1 MTKKQ
6 KKTLLRIIISAV
18 LFFGGLLLPL
28 NVIFSLSLFVAAYLI
43 IGYDIL
49 IKSVKGIISLQPFDE
64 NFLMTAATLGA
75 FFLGEYH
82 EGVAVMLLYQIG
94 ELFQSYAIGKSRKS
108 ISSLM
113 DIRPNFAR
121 LEQEGDYKLVSPEE
135 VAVGEIITVFSGEK
149 IPLDG
154 VIISGSADID
164 SSALTGESAPLPMSE
179 NDNVFGGSVNL
190 NGVIK
195 IKTTAA
201 FGDSTVSKILSLV
214 ENAASKK
221 SKSENFISRFSRI
234 YTPVVCFCA
243 LFIGGVLPLLIA
255 LFTRSAPNFAPF
267 VYRALTFLVISCPCA
282 FVISIPLSF
291 FAGIGGAGKAGILIK
306 GANHLEALS
315 RVKHVVF
322 DKTGTVTKGV
332 FKVVGVH
339 HSPLDET
346 ELLNLAALAESGSNH
361 PIATCI
367 KEAADDGLDVLRV
380 SETKELGGRGI
391 SCVIDGENILV
402 GNARLMNEK
411 GVSFCECRHF
421 GTTVHVAK
429 NGEYLG
435 HILIRDTVKKEA
447 QKAVLSLKKLG
458 VKTTAMLTGDSETAA
473 KDIADAL
480 GLDKA
485 CYGLLPHNKVAAVEE
500 MLTEIPKNEKL
511 AFVGDGIND
520 APVLTRADVGIAMGA
535 LGSDAAIEAADIVL
549 MDDNLLKLSK
559 AIRISK
565 KCMGI
570 VMQNTW
576 FAIIIK
582 FLFIIL
588 SALGYS
594 NMWFAVF
601 ADVGVMILA
610 VLNAIRA
617 LRVSSREN

>member
-1 MTKKQ
+1 MTRKQ
-6 KKTLLRIIISAV
+6 KKSLYRIIIAAV

-28 NVIFSLSLFVAAYLI
+28 SEKLKLIPFLAAYLI

-49 IKSVKGIISLQPFDE
+49 IKSVKGIINLQPFDE
-64 NFLMTAATLGA
+64 NFLMSVATIGA
-75 FFLGEYH
+75 FALGEFH

-113 DIRPNFAR
+113 DIRPDFAR
-121 LEQEGDYKLVSPEE
+121 IEENGEYKIVSPND
-135 VAVGEIITVFSGEK
+135 VNVGDIITVFAGEK
-149 IPLDG
+149 IALDG
-154 VIISGSADID
+154 VIVSGSADID
-164 SSALTGESAPLPMSE
+164 SSALTGEGAPQALCE
-179 NDNVFGGSVNL
+179 NDSVFGGSVNL

-195 IKTTAA
+195 IKTTAQ
-201 FGDSTVSKILSLV
+201 FKDSTVSKILSLV

-234 YTPVVCFCA
+234 YTPAVCFSA
-243 LFIGGVLPLLIA
+243 LFIGGILPLIVS
-255 LFTRSAPNFAPF
+255 LFTKTAPVFAPYI
-267 VYRALTFLVISCPCA
+267 YRALTFLVISCPCA

-291 FAGIGGAGKAGILIK
+291 FAGIGSAGKEGILIK

-315 RVKHVVF
+315 KVKHIVF

-339 HSPLDET
+339 HTSLEET

-361 PIATCI
+361 PIAKCI
-367 KEAADDGLDVLRV
+367 KEAADNNLDTARV
-380 SETKELGGRGI
+380 TEIKELGGLGVA
-391 SCVIDGENILV
+391 CVVDGDEVLV
-402 GNARLMNEK
+402 GNSRLMTER
-411 GVSFCECRHF
+411 GVAFQECTHF
-421 GTTVHVAK
+421 GTIVHVAK
-429 NGEYLG
+429 KGEYLG

-447 QKAVLSLKKLG
+447 ATALSALKKLG
-458 VKTTAMLTGDSETAA
+458 IKSTAMLTGDRETAA
-473 KDIADAL
+473 KDVAEKLAF
-480 GLDKA
+480 DKA
-485 CYGLLPHNKVAAVEE
+485 FYGLLPHQKISALEDLLK
-500 MLTEIPKNEKL
+500 MTPKKETL

-520 APVLTRADVGIAMGA
+520 APVLTRSDVGIAMGA

-549 MDDNLLKLSK
+549 MDDNLLKIPK
-559 AIRISK
+559 AIRISR

-570 VMQNTW
+570 VMQNTY

-582 FLFIIL
+582 FLFLIL
-588 SALGYS
+588 STLGYS
-594 NMWFAVF
+594 EMWFAVF

-617 LRVSSREN
+617 LHIKSGD